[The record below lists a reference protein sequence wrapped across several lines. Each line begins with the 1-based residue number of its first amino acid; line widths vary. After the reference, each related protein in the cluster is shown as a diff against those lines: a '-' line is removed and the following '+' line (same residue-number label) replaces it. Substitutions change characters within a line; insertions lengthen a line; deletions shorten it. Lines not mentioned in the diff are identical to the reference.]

1 MQAELI
7 LDRGVLIRRW
17 LELCA
22 SANSPAYFE
31 LNQFGEMIENPQPS
45 VRERRIAH
53 TVSRELE
60 AQLGPEAAVEISVM
74 TDQGVRVPDVIW
86 MPPSRWARWQE
97 PTPLPF
103 APDICVEVLTP
114 ADSTVGTEMK
124 KGAYLRAGAREII
137 LISPNGAIEFFGTGG
152 KRGKS
157 ALGVALFLSRDPG

>member
-7 LDRGVLIRRW
+7 LDRGVLARRW

-31 LNQFGEMIENPQPS
+31 LNQFGEMIESPQPS

-53 TVSRELE
+53 MVSRELE

-86 MPPSRWARWQE
+86 MRPSRWSRWQE
-97 PTPLPF
+97 VTPLPF
-103 APDICVEVLTP
+103 APDLCVEVLSGRDTR
-114 ADSTVGTEMK
+114 AGVEIK
-124 KGAYLRAGAREII
+124 KTAYLGAGATEVIV
-137 LISPNGAIEFFGTGG
+137 ISAEGRIEFFGTEGRR
-152 KRGKS
+152 KKS
-157 ALGVALFLSRDPG
+157 ALGIAVYLPKDLT